1 MNSSVLILTYSTKQ
15 IIGFYCYSYS
25 ARRLLKL
32 FTPHMKMADVVHGNY
47 LLMPVINRFG
57 IPLGFGEKTVQAVC
71 RKHKIDINFF
81 LAIINTFSHEDYFP
95 EKKLQTFNVLM
106 IVDYLQKT
114 HSYYIENQVPLIEK
128 LLTNL
133 LRKSAVDTKKLK
145 LIKKFFLDYKKE
157 LFTHLEREEQTT
169 FPYVRKVYRM
179 FHTPNL
185 SSREK
190 QALSKYSMHV
200 YEEEHNDVEE
210 KLYDLKNILIK
221 YVHGNSMGGSYQEV
235 IFELFR
241 LEKDILDHTRIEN
254 TILLPLVSKM
264 EDSLFYPAEHSRH
277 TAGIKAL
284 GGTRVKPSLN
294 NEPETEINIRTTY
307 RLASNIHKTETGQLE
322 GLTSRELE
330 VLQLVAY
337 GFLNKQIA
345 DKLSISLHT
354 VISHRKNITRKLQI
368 KTIAGLTVYAL
379 LNGLI
384 SSSNL
389 T

>member
-1 MNSSVLILTYSTKQ
+1 MKLLTSD
-15 IIGFYCYSYS
+15 
-25 ARRLLKL
+25 
-32 FTPHMKMADVVHGNY
+32 MKMADVIHSNY

-57 IPLGFGEKTVQAVC
+57 IHLGFGEKSVRTVC
-71 RKHKIDINFF
+71 REHRIDTDFF
-81 LAIINTFSHEDYFP
+81 LTIINAFSSEHYFP
-95 EKKLQTFNVLM
+95 EKKFQTFNVLM
-106 IVDYLQKT
+106 IVDYLQRT
-114 HSYYIENQVPLIEK
+114 HTYYITNQIPLIER

-133 LRKSAVDTKKLK
+133 LRTSDVDTKKLR
-145 LIKKFFLDYKKE
+145 LIKKFFLDYKRE
-157 LFTHLEREEQTT
+157 LFTHLEREEKTT
-169 FPYVRKVYRM
+169 FPYVRKVYRL
-179 FHTPNL
+179 FYTLHP

-190 QALSKYSMHV
+190 RALSKYSMHV

-210 KLYDLKNILIK
+210 KLYDLKNLLIK
-221 YVHGNSMGGSYQEV
+221 YVRDDSTGDSFQEV

-264 EDSLFYPAEHSRH
+264 EDALFYPAEHSKR
-277 TAGIKAL
+277 TAGVKAL
-284 GGTRVKPSLN
+284 GGKEMQLPLK
-294 NEPETEINIRTTY
+294 NEPRIDTTDRAQH
-307 RLASNIHKTETGQLE
+307 RLTLHISKAGTRQLE

-384 SSSNL
+384 SSNNL
-389 T
+389 S